1 MTSLEDTLK
10 IIGMAAIGILGIV
23 LVLGILA
30 TLCVFLGL
38 FAYVSMPDTPTVT
51 ISPISVPA
59 NDSTIG
65 STAAIITGQA
75 SAILADLLSR

>member
-1 MTSLEDTLK
+1 MTSLEDALK

-30 TLCVFLGL
+30 TLCVFIGL

-51 ISPISVPA
+51 ISPIVIPA
-59 NDSTIG
+59 NHSTID
-65 STAAIITGQA
+65 STAAVVTGQA
-75 SAILADLLSR
+75 SAILVDLLSG